1 MSDLCNEQDIGD
13 NIYTNTYSL
22 WGNSKYYD
30 IKNLSPQNFAN
41 RNGTIGSEIGQE
53 FRATRWVPSKPEV
66 EVKKV
71 PPDPFK
77 RRTITKESLY
87 QDPDKNNKIK
97 DDLKT
102 AKKSSSNFDW
112 TLGYWDKAAEQPEQD
127 GGQGSSRGKKQ
138 VLGGAKIQKKLDK
151 MLAKPV
157 KMTKA
162 ESMMQKMGWQ
172 GGALGRS
179 GDGIVEPI
187 APNAVYSST
196 KVGFGQL
203 QLLKQ
208 PKSKQIE
215 KKQFYE
221 TNVLHSV
228 YEFVKNNNEIELL
241 FDKSLRRDERKKIH
255 HIIQFKVLADDL
267 ASVDF
272 DSTAQVELVL
282 QISNNNCYLLHT
294 KSSGSYPNR
303 QLSLFKKAPD
313 HVFLIVPQDLKK
325 TKEGNTED
333 KPLEVDCK
341 EDIVPETPEDQKDQN
356 RQMDQ
361 ESEELEP
368 EETNPFLISITRNL
382 KKNTDSEMKEEVE
395 IAEIPENPVVSEA
408 EKIPE
413 EPVNSE
419 MSDEVMKLIF
429 EYYKKFKGNRRYSQF
444 KFLGPFDEEEIVC
457 INEFIQ
463 QATRYLN
470 KEPCPYAS
478 VFDDVEF
485 EINEDCTGNTVIFKR
500 PV

>member
-66 EVKKV
+66 EVKKD

-87 QDPDKNNKIK
+87 QDPDKNNKIN
-97 DDLKT
+97 
-102 AKKSSSNFDW
+102 SNFDW

-162 ESMMQKMGWQ
+162 ES
-172 GGALGRS
+172 
-179 GDGIVEPI
+179 
-187 APNAVYSST
+187 
-196 KVGFGQL
+196 
-203 QLLKQ
+203 
-208 PKSKQIE
+208 
-215 KKQFYE
+215 
-221 TNVLHSV
+221 
-228 YEFVKNNNEIELL
+228 
-241 FDKSLRRDERKKIH
+241 
-255 HIIQFKVLADDL
+255 
-267 ASVDF
+267 
-272 DSTAQVELVL
+272 
-282 QISNNNCYLLHT
+282 
-294 KSSGSYPNR
+294 

-325 TKEGNTED
+325 TKEGKTED
-333 KPLEVDCK
+333 KPIEVDCK
-341 EDIVPETPEDQKDQN
+341 EDIVPETSEDQKDQN

-361 ESEELEP
+361 EPEELEP

-395 IAEIPENPVVSEA
+395 IAEIPENPVVPEA

-413 EPVNSE
+413 EPVNPE
-419 MSDEVMKLIF
+419 MSDEVMKLIL

-463 QATRYLN
+463 QAMRYLN
-470 KEPCPYAS
+470 KEPSPYAS

-485 EINEDCTGNTVIFKR
+485 EINEDCTGNTV
-500 PV
+500 